1 MTRSLRHGQIPCTRI
16 HARGVVLFVCK
27 SARANPPTAEV
38 ETSNL
43 QCRVVCVSVCE
54 CVRELERARPPH
66 RTHAQSVERA
76 FTCFRT
82 ASRDRGRRRGDRG
95 TPTPSPN
102 PRDVMWRPLEPSVA
116 CGFRICCFFF
126 VAFARSCLFFG
137 DDCVFLF
144 CFPRRCV
151 DFWLLPVCFCR

>member
-1 MTRSLRHGQIPCTRI
+1 MNALQRPRQPAVARSLRHGQIPCTRI

-116 CGFRICCFFF
+116 CGFRICCFFSSRTRAPACSLGTIVYSYF
-126 VAFARSCLFFG
+126 AFLGVA
-137 DDCVFLF
+137 
-144 CFPRRCV
+144 
-151 DFWLLPVCFCR
+151 